1 MRNILATAGAL
12 SIILTALSAWAG
24 CITECTSE
32 YESTVD
38 DCHLVNGRD
47 PKDADILQLC
57 LENAKDTYASCK
69 YECGS
74 QGVEG
79 ITLNS
84 MLFVC
89 YSIKPT
95 QTAVTFVPS
104 ISTTPCEG
112 GWQGRIRDEC

>member
-74 QGVEG
+74 QGIEG

-84 MLFVC
+84 MLFN
-89 YSIKPT
+89 
-95 QTAVTFVPS
+95 
-104 ISTTPCEG
+104 
-112 GWQGRIRDEC
+112 